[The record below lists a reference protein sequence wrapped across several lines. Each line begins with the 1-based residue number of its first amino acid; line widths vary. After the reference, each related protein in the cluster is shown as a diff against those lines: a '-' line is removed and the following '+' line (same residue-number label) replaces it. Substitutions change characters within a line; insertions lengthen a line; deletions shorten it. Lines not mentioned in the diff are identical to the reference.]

1 MDSEPMIIWPCEMLP
16 PNDLRAGDIV
26 YSIKDPERV
35 GVVTCNPGEARGFA
49 TTRHDVYVS
58 FADLGGVGGVTTITS
73 NAKREWV
80 KIPWEEQTALQR
92 VVSTPFSWRPLS
104 ERSPED
110 VAESGPADDD
120 TVGWHLL
127 LSLLSPTEQAR
138 LTARAD
144 WPNCLDIAIE
154 VAKIIDRRSRPVQRR
169 AA

>member
-1 MDSEPMIIWPCEMLP
+1 MLP

-92 VVSTPFSWRPLS
+92 VVSTPYSWRPLS

-127 LSLLSPTEQAR
+127 MALLSPGAANHLMDGSE
-138 LTARAD
+138 
-144 WPNCLDIAIE
+144 WPDCLAIAIE